1 MTSAVDV
8 YYFFNNM
15 PLSKL
20 NYSTLELILEKAR
33 RTAELEKI
41 YTMATDPEAGLA
53 PIIDRRRRKSG
64 LPPLQVTA
72 SVDGAPPK
80 EAAEDEGNTVAPATS
95 AAVDQSQQTP
105 IVAAT

>member
-80 EAAEDEGNTVAPATS
+80 EVAEDEGNMVATS